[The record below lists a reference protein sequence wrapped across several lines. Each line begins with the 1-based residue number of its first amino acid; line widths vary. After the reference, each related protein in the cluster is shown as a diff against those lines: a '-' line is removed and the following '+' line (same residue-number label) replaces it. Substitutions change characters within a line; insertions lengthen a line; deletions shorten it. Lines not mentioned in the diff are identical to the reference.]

1 MKKIILA
8 IALVMT
14 LSFGAS
20 AQADGFVAD
29 WTTNDMFRDGGFSA
43 LPGITFDHGLSVD
56 QPAPLGSGLLLLT
69 ALGAGYAVARRKKD
83 K

>member
-29 WTTNDMFRDGGFSA
+29 WTTNDMFRGTGMGV
-43 LPGITFDHGLSVD
+43 LPTISFDHGLDVD